1 MYNDNIGQDG
11 ISERKAQF
19 EKGMATIASSYQS
32 MIEIY
37 RAKAEIDM
45 EQIRA
50 NIEGITEKQ
59 NKTELLLQ
67 EVAEGQ
73 KKTDKLMRQ
82 HETNWGRLVESL
94 VEGSLVELLNERG
107 IEVHRTHPR
116 QKVSYVQKDGTR
128 KEREFDIVVAN
139 SEDVVVVEVK
149 TTLKPKHIKRFVESM
164 KDFSRYFPYYAKMR
178 VYGAVAYIRCD
189 SDTDRFAYKKGL
201 YVIRATGDS
210 ASILNDSKFKPKSFT
225 QVSSRPPAAHLRA
238 VPDC

>member
-82 HETNWGRLVESL
+82 HDTNWGRWWSPWSRAVWSNCSTSA
-94 VEGSLVELLNERG
+94 GSRF
-107 IEVHRTHPR
+107 IAPTPDRKCPTCKKTARARTGN
-116 QKVSYVQKDGTR
+116 SI
-128 KEREFDIVVAN
+128 KE
-139 SEDVVVVEVK
+139 VVVVEVNDAEASYQAVRRVDEGFFK
-149 TTLKPKHIKRFVESM
+149 V
-164 KDFSRYFPYYAKMR
+164 FSVLREMR

-189 SDTDRFAYKKGL
+189 SDTEGLPTRGL

-210 ASILNDSKFKPKSFT
+210 ASI
-225 QVSSRPPAAHLRA
+225 
-238 VPDC
+238 

>member
-32 MIEIY
+32 MTEIY

-94 VEGSLVELLNERG
+94 VEGSLVELLNGRG

-116 QKVSYVQKDGTR
+116 QKVSYVQQDGTR
-128 KEREFDIVVAN
+128 KEQGVRYRGGERRGGGCGGGQDDTEAEAYQAVRRVDEGFFKV
-139 SEDVVVVEVK
+139 
-149 TTLKPKHIKRFVESM
+149 
-164 KDFSRYFPYYAKMR
+164 FSVLCDDAGVWCGG
-178 VYGAVAYIRCD
+178 VY
-189 SDTDRFAYKKGL
+189 SL
-201 YVIRATGDS
+201 
-210 ASILNDSKFKPKSFT
+210 
-225 QVSSRPPAAHLRA
+225 
-238 VPDC
+238 

>member
-32 MIEIY
+32 MTEIY

-67 EVAEGQ
+67 EVTEKHKEVAEGQ

-82 HETNWGRLVESL
+82 HDTNWGRLVESL
-94 VEGSLVELLNERG
+94 VEGSLVELLKERG

-128 KEREFDIVVAN
+128 KEQGI
-139 SEDVVVVEVK
+139 
-149 TTLKPKHIKRFVESM
+149 
-164 KDFSRYFPYYAKMR
+164 RYHGGER
-178 VYGAVAYIRCD
+178 
-189 SDTDRFAYKKGL
+189 
-201 YVIRATGDS
+201 
-210 ASILNDSKFKPKSFT
+210 
-225 QVSSRPPAAHLRA
+225 
-238 VPDC
+238 